1 VVLKQHRLLL
11 RIYRKFQETYNM
23 KSQETLSKIMELLNL
38 QDEVKL
44 ESMKLENGTVIE
56 AEAFEPNQE
65 VFIVTEDERIAL
77 PIGEYEMEDG
87 RILVVAEEGVIAE
100 INEAKEEEAPEE
112 APAEE
117 PAQEEEVEQAEEEKE
132 EEMAYDT
139 KEELTAAMDELK
151 GMIDEIKSMMSPKEE
166 EMSEEVVE
174 EPKAEEVEMSTDE
187 PAAKPIKHN
196 PETKTPQMH
205 KFAEGARKD
214 TLSRIFD
221 KLG

>member
-1 VVLKQHRLLL
+1 
-11 RIYRKFQETYNM
+11 M

-77 PIGEYEMEDG
+77 PIGEYELEDG
-87 RILVVAEEGVIAE
+87 RMLIVAEEGVIAE
-100 INEAKEEEAPEE
+100 VRDANEEEE

-117 PAQEEEVEQAEEEKE
+117 PAQEEVVEEVEQAEEEKE
-132 EEMAYDT
+132 EEMAYAT

-151 GMIDEIKSMMSPKEE
+151 GMIDEIKAMMSPKEE

-174 EPKAEEVEMSTDE
+174 EQVEMSTDE
-187 PAAKPIKHN
+187 PAAKPIKHS
-196 PETKTPQMH
+196 PETKTAEMH
-205 KFAEGARKD
+205 KFAKGARKD

>member
-1 VVLKQHRLLL
+1 
-11 RIYRKFQETYNM
+11 M
-23 KSQETLSKIMELLNL
+23 KSQETLGKIMELLNL

-100 INEAKEEEAPEE
+100 IGEAKEEEAPQEE

-132 EEMAYDT
+132 MAYAT

-174 EPKAEEVEMSTDE
+174 EQVEMSTDE

-196 PETKTPQMH
+196 PDTKTPQMH

>member
-1 VVLKQHRLLL
+1 
-11 RIYRKFQETYNM
+11 M

-44 ESMKLENGTVIE
+44 ESMKLDNGTVIE

-100 INEAKEEEAPEE
+100 IGEAKEEEAPEE
-112 APAEE
+112 SPAEE

-132 EEMAYDT
+132 EEMAYAT

>member
-1 VVLKQHRLLL
+1 
-11 RIYRKFQETYNM
+11 M

-44 ESMKLENGTVIE
+44 ESMKLENGTTIE
-56 AEAFEPNQE
+56 AEEFTANQE

-77 PIGEYEMEDG
+77 PVGEYELEDG

-100 INEAKEEEAPEE
+100 MRDAGEEEAPEE
-112 APAEE
+112 T
-117 PAQEEEVEQAEEEKE
+117 EEVEANEEEEKE
-132 EEMAYDT
+132 EMGYAT
-139 KEELTAAMDELK
+139 KEELGAAVAEMKE
-151 GMIDEIKSMMSPKEE
+151 MIEEIKAMMSPKEE
-166 EMSEEVVE
+166 EMSEEPKEELAEEVVE
-174 EPKAEEVEMSTDE
+174 EVKEEPKEELSADL

-196 PETKTPQMH
+196 PETKTADMQ
-205 KFAEGARKD
+205 KFSKGARKD

>member
-1 VVLKQHRLLL
+1 
-11 RIYRKFQETYNM
+11 M

-56 AEAFEPNQE
+56 AEAFEANQE

-77 PIGEYEMEDG
+77 PIGEYELEDG
-87 RILVVAEEGVIAE
+87 RMLIVAEEGVIAE
-100 INEAKEEEAPEE
+100 VRDANEEEE

-132 EEMAYDT
+132 EEMAYAT

-151 GMIDEIKSMMSPKEE
+151 GMIDEIKSMMSPKE
-166 EMSEEVVE
+166 MSEEVVE
-174 EPKAEEVEMSTDE
+174 EQVEMSTDE

-196 PETKTPQMH
+196 PDTKTPQMH

>member
-1 VVLKQHRLLL
+1 
-11 RIYRKFQETYNM
+11 M

-77 PIGEYEMEDG
+77 PIGEYELEDG
-87 RILVVAEEGVIAE
+87 RMLIVAEEGVIAE
-100 INEAKEEEAPEE
+100 VRDANEEE

-132 EEMAYDT
+132 EEMAYAT

-174 EPKAEEVEMSTDE
+174 EVKEEEQVEMSTDE

-196 PETKTPQMH
+196 PETKTAEMH
-205 KFAEGARKD
+205 KFGKGARKD

>member
-1 VVLKQHRLLL
+1 
-11 RIYRKFQETYNM
+11 
-23 KSQETLSKIMELLNL
+23 MELLNL

-100 INEAKEEEAPEE
+100 MRDA
-112 APAEE
+112 
-117 PAQEEEVEQAEEEKE
+117 KE
-132 EEMAYDT
+132 EEMAYAT

-174 EPKAEEVEMSTDE
+174 EQVEMSTDE

-196 PETKTPQMH
+196 PETKTAEMH
-205 KFAEGARKD
+205 KFAKGARKD